1 LPPDPKL
8 KAELCS
14 IRRSSIDGG
23 VVSIESK
30 KEVKKR
36 LGRSPDRA
44 DAVKYALL
52 QTLSLQNIDQRSKA
66 MALGKVSE
74 WQ

>member
-1 LPPDPKL
+1 
-8 KAELCS
+8 
-14 IRRSSIDGG
+14 

-52 QTLSLQNIDQRSKA
+52 QSISMYAPNPKLQA
-66 MALGKVSE
+66 AALGKVSE
-74 WQ
+74 WG